1 MGQIKNIK
9 LHIVTDIKTE
19 RGLLGL
25 DDIFI
30 FKMVKRKVSMDVSAG
45 AEELQVNFQVKR
57 KRISVSGSGGKLD
70 SSSPTNLFQSLLGE
84 TTLDDFFATYWE
96 KKPLVVRR
104 NDAEFYGGIFSLAT
118 MKEVLKGN
126 ELYFEGDVNVC
137 RYVNN
142 DKELMNEDRQIT
154 ADDVDELMQ
163 QQATFQFHHPQRYV
177 DELWNAMEKLETY
190 FGSLVGS
197 NVYITPKDSQGLAP
211 HCDDVE
217 IFVMQLEGKKEWKLY
232 KPMVELSRDYTQDLL
247 QEDIGE
253 PILEV
258 TLEAGDMLYFPRGV
272 IHQAKTI
279 GDSHS
284 THISVSTYQ
293 QNTWGDFMNHAVTQA
308 IEKGLEEDVSIRS
321 GLPIN
326 YLSMLGTG
334 KNIGAYVIDEEGE
347 EKNGTKHSNLNEE
360 KVKEFKESVKKQLSK
375 LIDYIDVNKAADA
388 MCSDFMASRLP
399 PYGHVKPQDIE
410 EEEEEEP
417 VILLD
422 DKIKIKYPD
431 HVRVVYDDEEENED
445 QDEEDDD
452 WEDMEEDEEKPAG
465 AAPGSASKSPK
476 KSPKKNSSSA
486 EVEDE
491 DDEDADVENIESHI
505 RIVHSLGN
513 DRFLHMGPG
522 MYDEQFGD
530 MKLHVSFAKA
540 AVELLSTKDFV
551 CVKDIQM
558 EDEKDRLFLANALF
572 EHKLIELQPAAE
584 E

>member
-1 MGQIKNIK
+1 
-9 LHIVTDIKTE
+9 
-19 RGLLGL
+19 
-25 DDIFI
+25 
-30 FKMVKRKVSMDVSAG
+30 MVKRKVSLEGMGGMPED
-45 AEELQVNFQVKR
+45 LQVNFQVKR
-57 KRISVSGSGGKLD
+57 KRMSVSGTSGKLD
-70 SSSPTNLFQSLLGE
+70 CSSPTAVLQSLLGE
-84 TTLDDFFATYWE
+84 TKLEDFLKDYWE

-104 NDAEFYGGIFSLAT
+104 SDADFYGGVFSLAT

-137 RYVNN
+137 RYVDNE
-142 DKELMNEDRQIT
+142 KELLNEDRQIT
-154 ADDVDELMQ
+154 AEDVDELMEQ
-163 QQATFQFHHPQRYV
+163 KATFQFHHPQRYV
-177 DELWNAMEKLETY
+177 DELWNVMEKLETY

-253 PILEV
+253 PTMTV
-258 TLEAGDMLYFPRGV
+258 TLEPGDMLYFPRGV
-272 IHQAKTI
+272 IHQARTI
-279 GDSHS
+279 GESHS

-334 KNIGAYVIDEEGE
+334 KNIGAYIEDGGE
-347 EKNGTKHSNLNEE
+347 EKNGKMDSNLDND
-360 KVKEFKESVKKQLSK
+360 KVKDFKESVKKQLLK
-375 LIDYIDVNKAADA
+375 LVDYIDVNKAADA
-388 MCSDFMASRLP
+388 MCADFMASRLP
-399 PYGHVKPQDIE
+399 PYGHVKPQDKDEEEE

-431 HVRVVYDDEEENED
+431 HIRIVYEDDEENEEED
-445 QDEEDDD
+445 EDDGWEDCDDEEDDERPPTLSD
-452 WEDMEEDEEKPAG
+452 
-465 AAPGSASKSPK
+465 K
-476 KSPKKNSSSA
+476 KSPKNAQRKSLDNT
-486 EVEDE
+486 ENDDE
-491 DDEDADVENIESHI
+491 DDEDALVENTESHI
-505 RIVHSLGN
+505 RIVHSMGN

-522 MYDEQFGD
+522 MYDEQYGEL
-530 MKLHVSFAKA
+530 KLHVSFAKA
-540 AVELLSTKDFV
+540 AVDLLNKQDLV

-558 EDEKDRLFLANALF
+558 DDEKDRLYLANTLYQ
-572 EHKLIELQPAAE
+572 HKLLQLQPAAK
-584 E
+584 

>member
-1 MGQIKNIK
+1 M
-9 LHIVTDIKTE
+9 E
-19 RGLLGL
+19 GLEG
-25 DDIFI
+25 
-30 FKMVKRKVSMDVSAG
+30 
-45 AEELQVNFQVKR
+45 EEGLQVNFQVKR

-70 SSSPTNLFQSLLGE
+70 SSSPSNLLQSLLGE
-84 TTLDDFFATYWE
+84 TTLQDFFANYWE

-104 NDAEFYGGIFSLAT
+104 NDAEFYGNIFSLST
-118 MKEVLKGN
+118 MKEVIKEN

-142 DKELMNEDRQIT
+142 EKELMNEDRQIT
-154 ADDVDELMQ
+154 PDDVDELMQ
-163 QQATFQFHHPQRYV
+163 KNATFQFHHPQRYV
-177 DELWNAMEKLETY
+177 DQLWAAMEKLETY

-253 PILEV
+253 PTLTV

-334 KNIGAYVIDEEGE
+334 KNIGAYVVEEGE
-347 EKNGTKHSNLNEE
+347 EKNGTTHSNLNEE

-399 PYGHVKPQDIE
+399 PYGHVRPGETE
-410 EEEEEEP
+410 EEDEEDDEP
-417 VILLD
+417 LILLD
-422 DKIKIKYPD
+422 DKIKIKYPE
-431 HVRVVYDDEEENED
+431 HMRVVYDDEEEQD
-445 QDEEDDD
+445 GMDEEDPD
-452 WEDMEEDEEKPAG
+452 WEDMEEEDDEKPAS
-465 AAPGSASKSPK
+465 APGSAK
-476 KSPKKNSSSA
+476 KSPKKTPKKSADVDEDDDDDDA
-486 EVEDE
+486 EVEGT
-491 DDEDADVENIESHI
+491 ESHI

-513 DRFLHMGPG
+513 DRFMHMGPG
-522 MYDEQFGD
+522 MMDEQFGD
-530 MKLHVSFAKA
+530 MKLHVSFANA
-540 AVELLSTKDFV
+540 AVELLKTKDFV
-551 CVKDIQM
+551 SVKDIKM
-558 EDEKDRLFLANALF
+558 EDEKDRLFLANALL
-572 EHKLIELQPAAE
+572 EHKLIEHQPAAE
-584 E
+584 D